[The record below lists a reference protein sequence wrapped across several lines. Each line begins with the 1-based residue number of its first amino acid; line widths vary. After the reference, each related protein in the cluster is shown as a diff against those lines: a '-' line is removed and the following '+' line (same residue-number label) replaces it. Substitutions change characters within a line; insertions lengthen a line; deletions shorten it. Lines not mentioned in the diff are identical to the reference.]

1 MRSVTAPLSC
11 HCQPIGKANCLLPD
25 DEESSNANQYEHAD
39 HGDYDPNATSLAIFL
54 AQCE

>member
-1 MRSVTAPLSC
+1 MRIVNVLASC
-11 HCQPIGKANCLLPD
+11 YNQPIGKANCLLPD